1 MILPVF
7 EPATLAEYIKLGA
20 PEAPR
25 PLICPECSARQ
36 QFWRHGHFERQ
47 AFEGEL
53 SATVK
58 IQRFLCSAC
67 GLAVSCLFAFL
78 VPYKQAT
85 VTLVARAVSNYGTSR
100 TTYRSEAE
108 ELSKLE
114 SEAPPKPSHGQVF
127 RWVKSICG
135 KAEGLLLQ
143 VQKEAVLVGRVQ
155 FLGNMTGAVC
165 PNAVK
170 AHTIE
175 KARSLNRLAELIQQ
189 TALLVSGGL
198 LKLQTH
204 FLSQVESLQA
214 IFCDRFIQLFTP
226 QKVTHVIW

>member
-1 MILPVF
+1 MILSVF
-7 EPATLAEYIKLGA
+7 EPASLAEYIKLGA

-25 PLICPECSARQ
+25 PLICPDCSARE
-36 QFWRHGHFERQ
+36 QFWRHGRFKRL

-53 SATVK
+53 SATVT

-67 GLAVSCLFAFL
+67 GLAVSCLFVFL

-85 VTLVARAVSNYGTSR
+85 VALVARAVSDYSTSC
-100 TTYRSEAE
+100 TTYRSEAG

-114 SEAPPKPSHGQVF
+114 SQAPSKPSHAQVF

-143 VQKEAVLVGRVQ
+143 VQKEVVLLGRVE
-155 FLGNMTGAVC
+155 FLGDMTGVVC

-175 KARSLNRLAELIQQ
+175 KVRSLNTLAELIQQ

-198 LKLQTH
+198 LELQTH

-214 IFCDRFIQLFTP
+214 IFCDRFIRLFTP
-226 QKVTHVIW
+226 QKVKHVIW

>member
-1 MILPVF
+1 MILSVF
-7 EPATLAEYIKLGA
+7 DPASLAEYIKLGA

-25 PLICPECSARQ
+25 PLICPVCGTSEP
-36 QFWRHGHFERQ
+36 FWRHGHFNRQ

-78 VPYKQAT
+78 VPYRQAT
-85 VTLVARAVSNYGTSR
+85 AALVARAVSDYGISR
-100 TTYRSEAE
+100 TTYRNEAG

-127 RWVKSICG
+127 RWVKSICD

-143 VQKEAVLVGRVQ
+143 VQKEVVLLGRIE
-155 FLGNMTGAVC
+155 LLEDTTGVVC

-175 KARSLNRLAELIQQ
+175 KARSLNRVAELIQQ

-198 LKLQTH
+198 LELQTH

-214 IFCDRFIQLFTP
+214 IFCDRFIRLFTP
-226 QKVTHVIW
+226 QKVKHVIW